1 MNFRTTWNISPFE
14 NQLQHGEKI
23 VLMGSCFSENIG
35 KKLQYFGFD
44 ALVNPFGTIFHPLPL
59 AALLEPKSFG
69 DIRTFERD
77 DHWYT
82 FEAHSAIQGADEDE
96 LLDKLF
102 EQQALLKLYLKEA
115 KMLVITFG
123 SAWGYY
129 KDNAIVANCHK
140 MPASNFDK
148 SLTDL
153 HSMVHQWRQLIRDLK
168 AIYPQL
174 DIVFTVSPVRHTKDG
189 MVENQQSKARLIE
202 LVHHLNEKYFPA
214 YEIQMDDLRDY
225 RFYEADLIH
234 PNAVAVDYIFE
245 KFSDVAIA
253 EEARKHFPSI
263 QKFRMFE
270 AHQIK
275 PWDESRAAKHT
286 SEIEKKRA
294 ELLNQIPNLSL

>member
-1 MNFRTTWNISPFE
+1 MNFRTSWDIAPFE
-14 NQLQHGEKI
+14 TQLKHGDKI

-59 AALLEPKSFG
+59 AAVLEPSSFG
-69 DIRTFERD
+69 EIRTIERD
-77 DHWYT
+77 DYWYT
-82 FEAHSAIQGADEDE
+82 FEAHSAIQATDEGE

-102 EQQALLKLYLKEA
+102 EQQALLKSYLKEA

-140 MPASNFDK
+140 LPASNFDK

-153 HSMVHQWRQLIRDLK
+153 HSMVHQWRKLIRDLK
-168 AIYPQL
+168 EIYPQL
-174 DIVFTVSPVRHTKDG
+174 NIVFTVSPVRHTKDG

-202 LVHHLNEKYFPA
+202 LVHHLNENYFPA

-234 PNAVAVDYIFE
+234 PNSMAVDYIFG
-245 KFSDVAIA
+245 KFSEVAIA
-253 EEARKHFPSI
+253 EQTRKHFPSI

-270 AHQIK
+270 SHQIK
-275 PWDESRAAKHT
+275 PWDETRAAKHT
-286 SEIEKKRA
+286 LEIAKKRVQ
-294 ELLNQIPNLSL
+294 LLNQIPNLSL